1 MKHPSLNTPHYKKD
15 LTDKAIDHFASLDN
29 PTLSDLNRVGVAAQ
43 VEAGLDK
50 YRIDAL
56 KHSQAELEKEEHLCK
71 RLNDHLSHNNDP
83 KPHPKCHAH
92 AIVSGAHKDA
102 ARLRAVLAWL
112 KVRIDDPDNG
122 CWLPRNTAAIKE
134 MPERLKNA
142 VPHSRIHRYN
152 YYFWLNSI
160 ISTRQTKTA
169 AKLREVLNMVE
180 LRLQGGSQ
188 PHYVMNKKGVGL
200 PV

>member
-1 MKHPSLNTPHYKKD
+1 MKHTGMDEPYFKKG
-15 LTDKAIDHFASLDN
+15 LTDKAIDHFAALED
-29 PTLSDLNRVGVAAQ
+29 PTLGDLNRVGVMAQ
-43 VEAGLDK
+43 VESGIDA
-50 YRIDAL
+50 YRIEAL
-56 KHSQAELEKEEHLCK
+56 SKSSAELEKEDHLSK
-71 RLNDHLSHNNDP
+71 RLNEHLKQANDP

-92 AIVSGAHKDA
+92 AIVSGKHKDA

-122 CWLPRNTAAIKE
+122 CWLPENTAAIKE
-134 MPERLKNA
+134 MPKRLKNA

-169 AKLREVLNMVE
+169 LKLREVLNMVE
-180 LRLQGGSQ
+180 LRLQQGSQ
-188 PHYVMNKKGVGL
+188 PLYVMNKKGVGL
-200 PV
+200 HA